1 MIKPKDGLSFL
12 VMLVVILMLFHFDY
26 GVAGVIASLVTVMM
40 ACSVIAPEDTSCSF
54 GCCDQEENEGN

>member
-1 MIKPKDGLSFL
+1 
-12 VMLVVILMLFHFDY
+12 MLVVILMLFHFDY